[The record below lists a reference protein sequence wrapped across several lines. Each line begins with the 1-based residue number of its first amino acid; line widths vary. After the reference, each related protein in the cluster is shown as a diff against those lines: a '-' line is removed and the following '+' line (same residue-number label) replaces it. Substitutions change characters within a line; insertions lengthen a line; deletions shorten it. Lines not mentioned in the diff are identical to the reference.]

1 MPLPSAATGY
11 PALLEFSAVSIF
23 KTCSATSSSSKV
35 AIADINSFGACLK
48 RSSSRKVFNADF
60 LLKLSKA
67 RILESWLL
75 ISESSCATRI
85 KVMKSSFSAIDRV
98 LLRRRFNILFMLD
111 NAGAKRRDFAAPT
124 SAHG

>member
-1 MPLPSAATGY
+1 LRQVRGKGFRLNYQAKGADCRIRLQRLIGY

-35 AIADINSFGACLK
+35 AIANINSFGACLK

-67 RILESWLL
+67 RILES
-75 ISESSCATRI
+75 
-85 KVMKSSFSAIDRV
+85 
-98 LLRRRFNILFMLD
+98 
-111 NAGAKRRDFAAPT
+111 
-124 SAHG
+124 